1 MANPLHIRQNVSNIY
16 LYERLKPF
24 NGQLLFQV
32 IKKILQISRDM
43 PFVKVTK
50 ETGLFGLKL

>member
-1 MANPLHIRQNVSNIY
+1 MLATLI
-16 LYERLKPF
+16 LPF
-24 NGQLLFQV
+24 NGKLLFQV

-50 ETGLFGLKL
+50 EAAYSALY